1 MNENTRFEEYER
13 KTRKII
19 LTIGIIAGIFFLFG
33 LLVISSD
40 EENYN
45 PEETSPDFVENQN
58 ILPDVAETI
67 NAKLAEKN
75 IDKADVEG
83 VGIGIPGPIN
93 SRGEAACAVN
103 LYWGFTP
110 VAQILGDLT
119 GLKAQAGNDANVA
132 ALGEA
137 WKGAAAGA
145 QNIIMITLGTGVGG
159 GIIING
165 KILAGSHGAGGE
177 IGHALVVRGDEEKC
191 NCGNHGCL
199 EQYASAT
206 GIVRVAGR
214 VLAASEDD
222 STLRELQN
230 ITAKDVLDACKAGD
244 AVAVRIMEYVG
255 DLLGGAIAGYTT
267 VVDPEAIVIGGGV
280 SKAGQPLIDCIE
292 KYYQRY
298 AFSSCKETPI
308 VLATLGNDAGIYGA
322 VKMVL

>member
-1 MNENTRFEEYER
+1 MKTYCFGIDVGGTSVKCGLFHTDGTLVEKWEIPTRTENN
-13 KTRKII
+13 
-19 LTIGIIAGIFFLFG
+19 G
-33 LLVISSD
+33 
-40 EENYN
+40 
-45 PEETSPDFVENQN
+45 QN

-67 NAKLAEKN
+67 NAKLEEKN

-103 LYWGFTP
+103 LYWGFMP

-177 IGHALVVRGDEEKC
+177 IGHALVVRGEEEKC

-230 ITAKDVLDACKAGD
+230 ITAKDVLDAFKAGD

-255 DLLGGAIAGYTT
+255 DLLGGAIAGFIT

-322 VKMVL
+322 AKMVL